1 MSLIILWSSLLVTA
15 ILLYVILDGF
25 SLGIGLLFPSAKNEE
40 ERDALMNTVGPVWD
54 ANQTWLV
61 FGGAVIFA
69 VFPVLY
75 GVLFSALYLPLITFL
90 FGLIFRG
97 VAFEFRANTVRK
109 GYWNKAFFSG
119 SLIAVISQGLGLGG
133 YLSGIKVVDSQFGGN
148 PFDWLNPF
156 AVMVGLALISGYIL
170 LGATYL
176 IHKTTGAVQERAYQ
190 QATWAAW
197 VMMGFMV
204 LVSIWTPLHDQAIP
218 TRWLSPPRIYF
229 VWTFPLLGV
238 ISFVMLR
245 KALTTR
251 RETLPFLCSVLLF
264 LSAYLGLITGLYP
277 YAIPP
282 CVTLEQAAAQ
292 KESLLFTLWGTA
304 IVLPVIFGYT
314 AYSYYVFRGK
324 VDIKEGYH

>member
-25 SLGIGLLFPSAKNEE
+25 SLGVGLLFPSARNEK
-40 ERDALMNTVGPVWD
+40 ERDALMNSIGPIWD

-69 VFPVLY
+69 VFPLLY

-97 VAFEFRANTVRK
+97 VALEFRANTVRK
-109 GYWNKAFFSG
+109 GYWNKAFFFG

-133 YLSGIKVVDSQFGGN
+133 YLSGIKVAGNQFAGT

-156 AVMVGLALISGYIL
+156 AIMVGLALISGYVL

-176 IHKTTGAVQERAYQ
+176 LIKTSGPVQERAYQ

-197 VMMGFMV
+197 AMLGFMV
-204 LVSIWTPLHDQAIP
+204 IVSIWTPLHDPAIP
-218 TRWLSPPRIYF
+218 ARWLSTPRIYF

-238 ISFVMLR
+238 VSFMALM
-245 KALTTR
+245 KALSTR
-251 RETLPFLCSVLLF
+251 RETIPFFYSVLLF
-264 LSAYLGLITGLYP
+264 LSAYLGLITAIYP

-282 CVTLEQAAAQ
+282 SITLEQAAAQ
-292 KESLLFTLWGTA
+292 RESLLFTLWGVA

-314 AYSYYVFRGK
+314 AYSYFVFRGK
-324 VDIKEGYH
+324 VDIEEAYH